1 MHRGAGKPAPRL
13 YFHLC
18 GFLIQLAPVM
28 ESPTPP
34 PALPASATQD
44 EKTLGIV
51 MHVLCL
57 VGFPI
62 LGPLVIWLIKK
73 DSSRYLDLQG
83 RELLNFQIS
92 YFVYALISFV
102 LCFVFI
108 GIPLLVI
115 VGVASIVLTII
126 GIVKAA
132 EGSVYR
138 FPLTIRLL

>member
-1 MHRGAGKPAPRL
+1 MD
-13 YFHLC
+13 
-18 GFLIQLAPVM
+18 
-28 ESPTPP
+28 SPTPP
-34 PALPASATQD
+34 PALPASATSD

-51 MHVLCL
+51 MHILCL

-73 DSSRYLDLQG
+73 DQSSYLDRQG

-92 YFVYALISFV
+92 YFVYALVSFV

-115 VGVASIVLTII
+115 VGLASIVLTII

-132 EGSVYR
+132 EGNIYR
-138 FPLTIRLL
+138 FPFTIRLL

>member
-1 MHRGAGKPAPRL
+1 
-13 YFHLC
+13 
-18 GFLIQLAPVM
+18 M

-34 PALPASATQD
+34 TLPPPTVSQD

-57 VGFPI
+57 IGFPI
-62 LGPLVIWLIKK
+62 IGPLVIWLMKK
-73 DSSRYLDLQG
+73 DQSPYLDAQG

-92 YFVYALISFV
+92 YLLYGFAAFL

-108 GIPLLVI
+108 GLLLLPVI
-115 VGVASIVLTII
+115 VVATIILTII
-126 GIVKAA
+126 GIVRAA
-132 EGSVYR
+132 EGQVYR

>member
-1 MHRGAGKPAPRL
+1 
-13 YFHLC
+13 
-18 GFLIQLAPVM
+18 M

-34 PALPASATQD
+34 PSLPGPAATQD

-62 LGPLVIWLIKK
+62 LGPLIIWLMKK
-73 DSSRYLDLQG
+73 DQSAYLDVQG

-92 YFVYALISFV
+92 YLIYALVSLF
-102 LCFVFI
+102 LCLFLI
-108 GIPLLVI
+108 GIPLLFAI
-115 VGVASIVLTII
+115 GIATLVLTII
-126 GIVKAA
+126 GIVRAA
-132 EGSVYR
+132 EGQVYR

>member
-1 MHRGAGKPAPRL
+1 
-13 YFHLC
+13 
-18 GFLIQLAPVM
+18 M

-34 PALPASATQD
+34 PVLPASATSD

-51 MHVLCL
+51 MHILCL

-62 LGPLVIWLIKK
+62 LGPLVIWLVKK
-73 DSSRYLDLQG
+73 DQSPYLDRQG

-92 YFVYALISFV
+92 YFVYALISFA
-102 LCFVFI
+102 LCFILI

-138 FPLTIRLL
+138 FPLTFRLL